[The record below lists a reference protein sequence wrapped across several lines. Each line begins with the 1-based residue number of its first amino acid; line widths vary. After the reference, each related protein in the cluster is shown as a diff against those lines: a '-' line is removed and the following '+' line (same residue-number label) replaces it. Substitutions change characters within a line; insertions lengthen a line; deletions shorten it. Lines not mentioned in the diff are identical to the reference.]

1 MRSRILALVT
11 FAGVLAIGGCGWTQ
25 YRGDS
30 RHTGSNIFEHDISVA
45 NVGTLTPAWTNTNQ
59 DLARQEVVVR
69 GGRAFVAAPLNFYA
83 MKTKTGVVDWHVG
96 RTKGTFGPATTDG
109 GNGNGRVY
117 PVERWTIVT
126 GPLTGEQ
133 GGVVP
138 VLDATSGTSLDSI
151 PLGSSPPVFSGAW
164 RYATINADIFPTT
177 SLPIYHHRVDATAGS
192 TSFSVDF
199 PQSYINDLATDGD
212 HVFAAANNFNSLAAI
227 PRRGCGTT
235 TCAPLW
241 RSATLGEYFQSVS
254 ISGPT
259 VFAQASAIV
268 YAFPAA
274 GCGQSQCSP
283 LWRTPEPALGD
294 PIAIAIS
301 GDRLYLTR
309 GSKLEVYAAAGCGSA
324 VCAPLWTSTIT
335 GMPTAPSVANGVV
348 YAGSSDG
355 TLFAWDA
362 AGCGAATCP
371 ALVAGAQGGALGP
384 VTIDDG
390 SLYFTVGGALRKLVL
405 PDPS

>member
-1 MRSRILALVT
+1 MLFR
-11 FAGVLAIGGCGWTQ
+11 
-25 YRGDS
+25 
-30 RHTGSNIFEHDISVA
+30 
-45 NVGTLTPAWTNTNQ
+45 
-59 DLARQEVVVR
+59 
-69 GGRAFVAAPLNFYA
+69 
-83 MKTKTGVVDWHVG
+83 
-96 RTKGTFGPATTDG
+96 
-109 GNGNGRVY
+109 
-117 PVERWTIVT
+117 
-126 GPLTGEQ
+126 
-133 GGVVP
+133 
-138 VLDATSGTSLDSI
+138 
-151 PLGSSPPVFSGAW
+151 
-164 RYATINADIFPTT
+164 
-177 SLPIYHHRVDATAGS
+177 
-192 TSFSVDF
+192 SVDF

-227 PRRGCGTT
+227 PSRGCGTA

-309 GSKLEVYAAAGCGSA
+309 GSKLEVYAATGCGSA
-324 VCAPLWTSTIT
+324 VCAPLWTSPIT

-355 TLFAWDA
+355 TLFAWNA

-371 ALVAGAQGGALGP
+371 ALVTGAQGGALGP